1 MTEEN
6 RKQIL
11 AETVNRFG
19 RQEWFRDAVVYDSH
33 PQTGAPTLEL
43 KVNYIPIFERKT
55 VMDFAL
61 SFNLVERFTVVDKNG
76 NPVD

>member
-1 MTEEN
+1 MTEQN

-11 AETVNRFG
+11 AETVSRFG
-19 RQEWFRDAVVYDSH
+19 RQEWFRDAVVYDAH
-33 PQTGAPTLEL
+33 PNTGEPTLEI

-61 SFNLVERFTVVDKNG
+61 KFGLSERFTVVDKNG
-76 NPVD
+76 NPSE